1 MQRLF
6 MTVGYAGKVTQQ
18 LSSPWSMLPS
28 QRCFNN
34 FFFWIVNLRSSRD
47 SLGKVQIFPFEFP
60 ALNENGNPLINKA

>member
-6 MTVGYAGKVTQQ
+6 VTVGYAGKVSQKF
-18 LSSPWSMLPS
+18 SSLWSMFPLL
-28 QRCFNN
+28 RCFNN
-34 FFFWIVNLRSSRD
+34 FFFWILNLRSSRD